1 MLLLKKI
8 GIIFLKIGISLVLLF
23 FLFKQIDFK
32 SLLAIIGKSYKPAI
46 YLAFLITGLTYFL
59 CFFRWKIL
67 LDAAGINLPKKR
79 LISAFSGGIFFNM
92 FLPSSIGGDF
102 VRSADI
108 GYHSKKNSAAVA
120 TVFMDRLSG
129 FAGMA
134 LMALAAMII
143 GFKAVNDAKIFYAV
157 FFLVIILVAISM
169 CVFNNPLYRFFRKIL
184 SPARQGKVRQ
194 GLLGVLEQARGF
206 KKKKPVL
213 LKVILLSLVIQVIG
227 PVTTYLL
234 SLAFHLQI
242 NIVYFFVFMPII
254 GAITLLPISLGGLG
268 VRDYTTVVMFAGIGI
283 SKDLAFAFS
292 LLTFFFLLAYAA
304 IGGLIYALTLHHRR
318 V

>member
-1 MLLLKKI
+1 MLILKKI
-8 GIIFLKIGISLVLLF
+8 GVIFLKIGISLALLF
-23 FLFKQIDFK
+23 FLFRQIDFS
-32 SLLAIIGKSYKPAI
+32 SLLTIIRKSYKPAI
-46 YLAFLITGLTYFL
+46 YLAFLLTGLVYFF

-79 LISAFSGGIFFNM
+79 LVSAFSGGVFFNM

-129 FAGMA
+129 FAGMTILA
-134 LMALAAMII
+134 LFAMII
-143 GFKAVNDAKIFYAV
+143 GFQSIKNVKIFYAV
-157 FFLVIILVAISM
+157 CFLVIILFAVIL
-169 CVFNNPLYRFFRKIL
+169 CVFNNPIYRFFRKIL
-184 SPARQGKVRQ
+184 SSPRQVKIRQ
-194 GLLGVLEQARGF
+194 GLLGVLEQVRGF
-206 KKKKPVL
+206 KKKKSVL
-213 LKVILLSLVIQVIG
+213 FKIMLLSLAVQVIG
-227 PVTTYLL
+227 PVATYLL

-242 NIVYFFVFMPII
+242 SIVYFFLFIPII
-254 GAITLLPISLGGLG
+254 GAVTLLPISLGGLG
-268 VRDYTTVVMFAGIGI
+268 VRDYTTIVLFSSLGI

-292 LLTFFFLLAYAA
+292 LLTFFFLIAYAA